1 MIIGVGTAA
10 KRYKKE
16 MQDLAGKKGQVV
28 LFNSFQELAERIVN
42 EFRSKS
48 CGELKHN
55 PYCNA
60 LFITER

>member
-10 KRYKKE
+10 KSYKNE
-16 MQDLAGKKGQVV
+16 MEDLAGKKGQVV

-42 EFRSKS
+42 EFKSKS
-48 CGELKHN
+48 CGKLKNN

-60 LFITER
+60 LFINER